1 MNPFL
6 INGKLYLLTRHTQL
20 SCVDLKNAFWF
31 PSKPTST
38 NNYAKKVV
46 QEFNCLVILINKN
59 KFLIDIA
66 WGCLLLVG
74 NVLCSIFC
82 GTKWWQL
89 NFLMISRLS
98 CGVLL
103 GLKVLSR
110 FSVTF
115 KNIFPTCRD
124 EFLNRNLK
132 KLTEMNSLDFHSSLV
147 LLPVSFQN

>member
-1 MNPFL
+1 MESF
-6 INGKLYLLTRHTQL
+6 IFWHVTRNFPA
-20 SCVDLKNAFWF
+20 SILKTHFNF

-46 QEFNCLVILINKN
+46 QEFNSLVIIIDKN
-59 KFLIDIA
+59 KILIDFA
-66 WGCLLLVG
+66 RGCLSLVG
-74 NVLCSIFC
+74 NVFCSIFC

-89 NFLMISRLS
+89 NFFLVTWLT

-103 GLKVLSR
+103 GLKFFSR

-115 KNIFPTCRD
+115 KSIFPTCLD

-132 KLTEMNSLDFHSSLV
+132 KLTEMNSLDFHSSRV